1 MLWQIYIVL
10 NDLSKNIRFVYILIL
25 QHPIRLYICI
35 LHAFIHASPLRVY
48 MYIEIILHVTWSDG
62 QAVCGVLVMTGRKTS
77 VWFSHTRLMIY
88 EVQNNIYKKK
98 QSFYSILVKQTN
110 NNYLRSEFN
119 ELVHELLSVVQKKS
133 QGRRYSDTR

>member
-1 MLWQIYIVL
+1 MFWYAYVSLNKVSIFQLLNISIYKSVLWQIYIVL
-10 NDLSKNIRFVYILIL
+10 NDLSKNIWFVYILIL

-77 VWFSHTRLMIY
+77 VWFSHTRSMIH

-98 QSFYSILVKQTN
+98 PLFLQHF
-110 NNYLRSEFN
+110 SET
-119 ELVHELLSVVQKKS
+119 
-133 QGRRYSDTR
+133 D

>member
-1 MLWQIYIVL
+1 MFWYAYVSLNKVSIFQVLNIFKVYKSMLWQIYIVL

-25 QHPIRLYICI
+25 QLPIRLYICI

-88 EVQNNIYKKK
+88 EVQNNIYKKTLFL
-98 QSFYSILVKQTN
+98 QHF
-110 NNYLRSEFN
+110 SET
-119 ELVHELLSVVQKKS
+119 
-133 QGRRYSDTR
+133 D